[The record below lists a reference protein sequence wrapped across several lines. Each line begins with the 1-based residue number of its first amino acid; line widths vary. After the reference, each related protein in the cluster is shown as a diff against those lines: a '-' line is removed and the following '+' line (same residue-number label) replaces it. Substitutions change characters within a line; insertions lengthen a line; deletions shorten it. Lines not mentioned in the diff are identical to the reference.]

1 MKSNMNLSGKR
12 GNYKRIFFTIK
23 QKLALFFVLIFGGI
37 LLVGL
42 WSNYQSMKIL
52 QREVSESYGM
62 SLDVLQDKFDE
73 SMSRMKRLASKLAI
87 DADIM
92 TLNQRPETL
101 EKEYIWD
108 YKELLDQ
115 IVLLEQVN
123 NIEADINVILPLKS
137 RIFSSSKGIREV
149 REIDKLLQDMEQI
162 RTGVWVMREKG
173 NYLPEKKSLSIV
185 QSGNSLLDGSS
196 VIVEVDISEETI
208 REMLREFQIQDKGM
222 PFCVNPVSELI
233 LYENSYQLSIPA
245 ITAEIKGAARDSGEL
260 TYFQDRERYRILY
273 QTLKDSDMVFGFVF
287 AETQYLQPVLL
298 VRKLIFIF
306 AFLFFILAFAMISS
320 IHKILL
326 TPLYQLIDAMKK
338 VKEDDLKVR
347 IQIHPDSE
355 MDFVFEQF
363 NSMVERLDYTINEI
377 YRTRITL
384 EKNRLKLLQ
393 SQINPHFLYNSL
405 NFIYRMISSENL
417 EGASK
422 MALFLGRYFRY
433 ATKSNLDVTTIGEE
447 VANIDVYL
455 QIQQMRYPDKIWF
468 EIGALHE
475 MQDYQI
481 PRLLIQPIVENIF
494 VHGISSF
501 EDKVNVTL
509 DFSETEDGKIH
520 IEIGNDGKK
529 LEMEELK
536 EINDKIHTQMNGHG
550 LNNVY
555 QRLQLFFREE
565 GDLWMECRE
574 NNTIVVME
582 FPAEY
587 KRLEV

>member
-208 REMLREFQIQDKGM
+208 REMLR
-222 PFCVNPVSELI
+222 
-233 LYENSYQLSIPA
+233 
-245 ITAEIKGAARDSGEL
+245 
-260 TYFQDRERYRILY
+260 
-273 QTLKDSDMVFGFVF
+273 
-287 AETQYLQPVLL
+287 
-298 VRKLIFIF
+298 
-306 AFLFFILAFAMISS
+306 
-320 IHKILL
+320 
-326 TPLYQLIDAMKK
+326 
-338 VKEDDLKVR
+338 
-347 IQIHPDSE
+347 
-355 MDFVFEQF
+355 
-363 NSMVERLDYTINEI
+363 
-377 YRTRITL
+377 
-384 EKNRLKLLQ
+384 
-393 SQINPHFLYNSL
+393 
-405 NFIYRMISSENL
+405 
-417 EGASK
+417 
-422 MALFLGRYFRY
+422 
-433 ATKSNLDVTTIGEE
+433 
-447 VANIDVYL
+447 
-455 QIQQMRYPDKIWF
+455 
-468 EIGALHE
+468 
-475 MQDYQI
+475 
-481 PRLLIQPIVENIF
+481 
-494 VHGISSF
+494 
-501 EDKVNVTL
+501 
-509 DFSETEDGKIH
+509 
-520 IEIGNDGKK
+520 
-529 LEMEELK
+529 
-536 EINDKIHTQMNGHG
+536 
-550 LNNVY
+550 
-555 QRLQLFFREE
+555 
-565 GDLWMECRE
+565 
-574 NNTIVVME
+574 
-582 FPAEY
+582 
-587 KRLEV
+587 

>member
-1 MKSNMNLSGKR
+1 
-12 GNYKRIFFTIK
+12 
-23 QKLALFFVLIFGGI
+23 
-37 LLVGL
+37 
-42 WSNYQSMKIL
+42 
-52 QREVSESYGM
+52 
-62 SLDVLQDKFDE
+62 
-73 SMSRMKRLASKLAI
+73 
-87 DADIM
+87 
-92 TLNQRPETL
+92 
-101 EKEYIWD
+101 
-108 YKELLDQ
+108 
-115 IVLLEQVN
+115 
-123 NIEADINVILPLKS
+123 
-137 RIFSSSKGIREV
+137 
-149 REIDKLLQDMEQI
+149 
-162 RTGVWVMREKG
+162 
-173 NYLPEKKSLSIV
+173 
-185 QSGNSLLDGSS
+185 
-196 VIVEVDISEETI
+196 
-208 REMLREFQIQDKGM
+208 
-222 PFCVNPVSELI
+222 
-233 LYENSYQLSIPA
+233 
-245 ITAEIKGAARDSGEL
+245 
-260 TYFQDRERYRILY
+260 
-273 QTLKDSDMVFGFVF
+273 
-287 AETQYLQPVLL
+287 
-298 VRKLIFIF
+298 
-306 AFLFFILAFAMISS
+306 
-320 IHKILL
+320 
-326 TPLYQLIDAMKK
+326 
-338 VKEDDLKVR
+338 
-347 IQIHPDSE
+347 
-355 MDFVFEQF
+355 
-363 NSMVERLDYTINEI
+363 
-377 YRTRITL
+377 
-384 EKNRLKLLQ
+384 
-393 SQINPHFLYNSL
+393 
-405 NFIYRMISSENL
+405 
-417 EGASK
+417 